1 MLPDVTI
8 TIEDLWREKGF
19 NPTENQIKAILHT
32 DGPLFITAGP
42 GSGKTRVLLWRTVN
56 LIVFNDV
63 KPSEILLCTFTEK
76 AALQLKEG
84 LLSLLGLVTQKTGRP
99 YDISEMSIGT
109 IHSICQKL
117 LKSKKVPPS
126 IRPKGLS
133 VMEQLA
139 QFIMLNR
146 TSFQKKM
153 FEYSGIE
160 DAEEAKKLIIKYFE
174 DKEKERISRFNITD
188 NLIKLFNRLSEE
200 DYDCDVQRLSDDDNE
215 TKVLKMYRY
224 YRNSLS
230 SDANVLIVDLS
241 LLQQAAYRLVK
252 NNEKVF
258 ERFFRHVIVDEYQ
271 DTNPIQEKLLFIL
284 AKPTQ
289 NICVVGDDDQSL
301 YRFRG
306 ATVENFV
313 EFSTRCY
320 QNLACQPTRVNLNTN
335 FRSRKEIVDFYKHF
349 INHELIDWSKD
360 SGVGHYRVKDK
371 EILPH
376 NLDSGVAVVKTK
388 EGTREDVASE
398 IASLIKSLKD
408 KKVITDYNQAAFLFP
423 SLKTKP
429 VEALQTALEK
439 FGIPVFA
446 PRAGKFLE
454 VMEAQEIFGF
464 ILDLFNAFQDDS
476 DDKAATDGEN
486 FRTFDNWLHDSHTAV
501 KMLLVDYPY
510 LKEFLKDKESEV
522 DIIKA
527 DYKIITKKIEDLNWQ
542 PDEPCSIQMLM
553 TLSNTSGLSIQAKKH
568 LSNHFF
574 ADFVKRK
581 YNSPEPCSLNY
592 VITRATSLDW
602 SLLDLFYQICSF
614 KPFKTAFDS
623 AEDGSDEGP
632 ICNLSLISQYIA
644 KFTDTYSTIISAGN
658 IQKGVFISSLRLFLR
673 TVYHLSETE
682 YEDKE
687 NPFPKGR
694 VPFLTI
700 HQAKGLEFPVV
711 VLGSMARRRQKKQPF
726 EEIIRRITSKEGE
739 PLERIGEFDD
749 MRLFYVALSRPQ
761 NLLILP
767 HFEGNRAGTIEPFKT
782 ILRDKFITPISDLNL
797 DQVPSAK
804 MSKDENEK
812 IYSFSSDYL
821 MYKNCPRNYMVFRKY
836 GFIPSRTQ
844 TMFFGNLVHRTIDDI
859 HRLLINKKLS

>member
-1 MLPDVTI
+1 MLSDTSV

-42 GSGKTRVLLWRTVN
+42 GAGKTSVLLWRTVN
-56 LIVFNDV
+56 LIVFNNI

-84 LLSLLGLVTQKTGRP
+84 LLSLLGLVTQQTGQP

-109 IHSICQKL
+109 IHSICQKI
-117 LKSKKVPPS
+117 LKNKNVPPG

-133 VMEQLA
+133 VKDELA
-139 QFIMLNR
+139 QFIMINR
-146 TSFQKKM
+146 TTFQKKM
-153 FEYSGIE
+153 FEFAGIE
-160 DAEEAKKLIIKYFE
+160 DVEEAKKIIIKYFE
-174 DKEKERISRFNITD
+174 NKEKERISRFNITD
-188 NLIKLFNRLSEE
+188 NLVKLFNRLSEE
-200 DYDCDVQRLSDDDNE
+200 DYDCEHQITTEDDNE
-215 TKVLKMYRY
+215 IKVLKMYQY
-224 YRNSLS
+224 YINSLM
-230 SDANVLIVDLS
+230 SDKNMLIVDLS

-252 NNEKVF
+252 NNKKVF
-258 ERFFRHVIVDEYQ
+258 EKFYKHIIVDEYQ
-271 DTNPIQEKLLFIL
+271 DTNPIQEKLLFVL
-284 AKPTQ
+284 AEPTQ

-313 EFSTRCY
+313 EFSSRCY
-320 QNLACQPTRVNLNTN
+320 LNLSCEPTKVNLNTN

-349 INHELIDWSKD
+349 INHELIDWTKE
-360 SGVGHYRVKDK
+360 SGVGYYRVKDK
-371 EILPH
+371 DILP
-376 NLDSGVAVVKTK
+376 NNSDNGVAVVKSK
-388 EGTREDVASE
+388 EGSREGVATE
-398 IASLIKSLKD
+398 IASLIKSLKT
-408 KKVITDYNQAAFLFP
+408 KKIITDYNQAAFLFP

-429 VEALQTALEK
+429 VEAFQFALEK
-439 FGIPVFA
+439 LGIPVFA

-464 ILDLFNAFQDDS
+464 ILDLFNAFQQDS
-476 DDKAATDGEN
+476 EEKASTDGDN
-486 FRTFDNWLHDSHTAV
+486 FRTFDNWLHDSHTAI
-501 KMLLVDYPY
+501 KELLTDYPY
-510 LKEFLKDKESEV
+510 LKEFFKDKELEI
-522 DIIKA
+522 DTIKS
-527 DYKIITKKIEDLNWQ
+527 DYKIIIKKIDDLSWHL
-542 PDEPCSIQMLM
+542 EESCSIQMLM
-553 TLSNTSGLSIQAKKH
+553 TLSNIPGLSIQAKKH
-568 LSNHFF
+568 LSNNFF

-581 YNSPEPCSLNY
+581 FYSDEPITLSY
-592 VITRATSLDW
+592 VINRATSLDW

-623 AEDGSDEGP
+623 AEEGTDEGP

-644 KFTDTYSTIISAGN
+644 KFTDTYSTIISASN

-673 TVYHLSETE
+673 TIYHLSETE

-694 VPFLTI
+694 IPFLTI

-726 EEIIRRITSKEGE
+726 EEIIRRITNKEGE
-739 PLERIGEFDD
+739 PLERISEFDD

-761 NLLILP
+761 NLLIFP
-767 HFEGNRAGTIEPFKT
+767 HFEGNRSGIVEPFKT
-782 ILRDKFITPISDLNL
+782 ILKEKFITPIDQLDL
-797 DQVPSAK
+797 DQIPLAK
-804 MSKDENEK
+804 ESKEENEK

-821 MYKNCPRNYMVFRKY
+821 LYKNCPRNYMIFRKY

-859 HRLLINKKLS
+859 HRFLINKKLP